1 MFVEGCRPGL
11 APGVSGIHFAV
22 LSSNIATAQ
31 ERTCHE
37 GRRGGVGRRR
47 RAPMEKGRV
56 TRGRSDRDAHWEDE
70 SEGRQEPRAD
80 CTDGQSRWNARF
92 GPDDLT

>member
-47 RAPMEKGRV
+47 RAPMENGRV
-56 TRGRSDRDAHWEDE
+56 AGGRSDRDAHSKDE
-70 SEGRQEPRAD
+70 SKDANSRGQIAK
-80 CTDGQSRWNARF
+80 DGQSRWNARF